1 MFSAV
6 WLTAMFGGMP
16 PEGKMMVTQQ
26 EAEALAKKHMQ
37 DYLNA
42 CGLDTVEDAGNA
54 LMKLCSVAGVMLC
67 ATVGYDE
74 AVERLYATAQ
84 FIEGR
89 MHNVKFKQERA
100 N

>member
-1 MFSAV
+1 
-6 WLTAMFGGMP
+6 
-16 PEGKMMVTQQ
+16 MVTQQ
-26 EAEALAKKHMQ
+26 EAEELAKKHMQ

-42 CGLDTVEDAGNA
+42 CGLDTVADAGNA

-74 AVERLYATAQ
+74 AVARLYATAQ

-89 MHNVKFKQERA
+89 MHNTKFKQERA